1 MGLKN
6 YTDSEGRFVTIKNG
20 KHYFNE
26 RTGGNN
32 GRLHKDQFS
41 IDGRSWDYRDPRNQY
56 EIDRENTN
64 REKSRV
70 SVNPESKRMFDDL
83 YDYGFGRVRDAA
95 KALDITNV
103 NEQQEVDDIL
113 KYIRTGEGG
122 KKDEDENKYEY
133 EPTPLPE
140 DPYGRGGSG
149 GPKGIFGAVGAIAG
163 GGSGIRRPGSGDS
176 TKGNVPG
183 SIEYKPPSDNSELG
197 RAISSVAGYGNRGT
211 DDYFGRF
218 LPEMGQR
225 NVNEARATGRSL
237 MSNIQKFQ
245 GKVPELGDPKDLFEF
260 YLGKIK
266 D

>member
-95 KALDITNV
+95 RALDITNV
-103 NEQQEVDDIL
+103 NKQQEVDDIL

-140 DPYGRGGSG
+140 DPYGRGDDNRLIGR
-149 GPKGIFGAVGAIAG
+149 PG
-163 GGSGIRRPGSGDS
+163 GGRPGFGGS
-176 TKGNVPG
+176 TKDNVPG
-183 SIEYKPPSDNSELG
+183 SIEYKPPSDDSELG
-197 RAISSVAGYGNRGT
+197 RAISSVADYGNRGT

-225 NVNEARATGRSL
+225 NVNEAKATGRSL
-237 MSNIQKFQ
+237 LSNIQKFQ